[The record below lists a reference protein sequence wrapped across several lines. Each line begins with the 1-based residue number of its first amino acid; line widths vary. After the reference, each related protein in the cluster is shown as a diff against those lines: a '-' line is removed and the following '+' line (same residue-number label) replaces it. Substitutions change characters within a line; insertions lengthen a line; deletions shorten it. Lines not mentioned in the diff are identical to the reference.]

1 MENEN
6 GYSKKVQSA
15 LMVMFLLG
23 IFIGGMDSGIVSPA
37 RTVIADA
44 LGVSA
49 DTSIWMIT
57 IYTLVYAVIMPISGK
72 LADRYGKKK
81 LFVFSITVFGIGS
94 ALCGISDYFGG
105 YSFLIVARIIQAI
118 GGGGIMPIAT
128 AFIGESFPKEKRGA
142 ALGIVGATYGIATTL
157 GPTIGSGI
165 INIFGRDNWGLL
177 FFINVPICVVV
188 VIMAARIKIKE
199 KEFTDKKLDVL
210 GSIIVSFMIL
220 SIMYAVTNLNFH
232 DFGQSLKST
241 NVYPFLIVFIVLL
254 PVFIYREN
262 RAEDPIINL
271 DYFRNRNIRI
281 TLIMALVVGC
291 GMMSVV
297 FIPQFG
303 ENVLRLSQG
312 SGGYLITVMAICSGI
327 AAPVG
332 GKFIDKY
339 SAKAVLLVGFASTVV
354 GTLTL
359 ALFVSK
365 TNNAIGLFIALALM
379 GIGMGLTMGT
389 PLNYLMQ
396 TYVKREEASSAQAT
410 LSLIKSV
417 GIAVSPNILVNFIAE
432 AGDKMPTKL
441 MEVMPKIPGMASSAS
456 HSLGV
461 SDVPTNILN
470 SFQNADVT
478 SITGVM
484 KEFSNFMF
492 DKAKP
497 LIEQGMVGHLPPHTS
512 MDTVFN
518 GMKAQYLHQVDGA
531 KTVIE
536 NTFQSTLNSG
546 FASLFIASA
555 IIALIGF
562 ICALCLKNK
571 DSESSK

>member
-1 MENEN
+1 M
-6 GYSKKVQSA
+6 
-15 LMVMFLLG
+15 
-23 IFIGGMDSGIVSPA
+23 
-37 RTVIADA
+37 
-44 LGVSA
+44 
-49 DTSIWMIT
+49 
-57 IYTLVYAVIMPISGK
+57 
-72 LADRYGKKK
+72 
-81 LFVFSITVFGIGS
+81 
-94 ALCGISDYFGG
+94 
-105 YSFLIVARIIQAI
+105 
-118 GGGGIMPIAT
+118 
-128 AFIGESFPKEKRGA
+128 
-142 ALGIVGATYGIATTL
+142 GATYGIATTL

-177 FFINVPICVVV
+177 FFINVPIFVVV

-232 DFGQSLKST
+232 NFGQSLKST
-241 NVYPFLIVFIVLL
+241 DVYPFLIVFIVLL

-379 GIGMGLTMGT
+379 GIGMGLT
-389 PLNYLMQ
+389 
-396 TYVKREEASSAQAT
+396 
-410 LSLIKSV
+410 IK
-417 GIAVSPNILVNFIAE
+417 FI
-432 AGDKMPTKL
+432 
-441 MEVMPKIPGMASSAS
+441 PKCGC
-456 HSLGV
+456 
-461 SDVPTNILN
+461 
-470 SFQNADVT
+470 
-478 SITGVM
+478 
-484 KEFSNFMF
+484 
-492 DKAKP
+492 
-497 LIEQGMVGHLPPHTS
+497 
-512 MDTVFN
+512 
-518 GMKAQYLHQVDGA
+518 Y
-531 KTVIE
+531 
-536 NTFQSTLNSG
+536 
-546 FASLFIASA
+546 
-555 IIALIGF
+555 
-562 ICALCLKNK
+562 
-571 DSESSK
+571 